1 MNLLILATEAEH
13 GGGLDLVGQLRG
25 YGVAI
30 FSIGLF
36 CGSIYLLLATDVGSR
51 LGFMVAFSGVTGF
64 LMLLGLIWFTNF
76 TPLNALHG
84 PPPTWKVK
92 EVVDNPED
100 ARIQNVHRIEEQ
112 GVKLTEAEQG
122 EIKASV
128 DAAVTAENSPHL
140 LYAAVTDYVVL
151 DAERIGGGKTGL
163 LGLQHKP
170 LHAVMKLQETKKV
183 EPVPGQPP
191 PPPEADPAA
200 PAHYVVLERD
210 LGALR
215 QPPLFMTLGFA
226 ILFAI
231 SLVVMHNGERARQL
245 EERRAQ
251 LEPVPTPES
260 APEPAHTP
268 A

>member
-1 MNLLILATEAEH
+1 MNLLMLAQEH

-25 YGVAI
+25 YGVAV
-30 FSIGLF
+30 FSVGLF
-36 CGSIYLLLATDVGSR
+36 CGSIYLLLATDVGGR

-64 LMLLGLIWFTNF
+64 LTLLALIWFTNF

-92 EVVDNPED
+92 QVVDDPKD
-100 ARIQNVHRIEEQ
+100 ARITQVHEIEEK

-128 DAAVTAENSPHL
+128 DSAVTAENSPFL
-140 LYAAVTDYVVL
+140 TYGTVSEYVVVE
-151 DAERIGGGKTGL
+151 AERIGGGKTGP
-163 LGLQHKP
+163 LGLKHKP
-170 LHAVMKLQETKKV
+170 LHGVMKIQGVKKV
-183 EPVPGQPP
+183 EPVPGQAP

-200 PAHYVVLERD
+200 PAHHVVLERD

-215 QPPLFMTLGFA
+215 QPPLFMALGFG
-226 ILFAI
+226 ILFGI
-231 SLVVMHNGERARQL
+231 SLFVMHKGERAKQL
-245 EERRAQ
+245 EERRGQ

-260 APEPAHTP
+260 APEPAPTP

>member
-1 MNLLILATEAEH
+1 MDLLMLAQEGH

-30 FSIGLF
+30 FAVGLF
-36 CGSIYLLLATDVGSR
+36 CGSIYLLLATDVGGR
-51 LGFMVAFSGVTGF
+51 LGFMVAFSALTGF
-64 LMLLGLIWFTNF
+64 LTLLAMIWFTNF

-92 EVVDNPED
+92 EVVDDPKD
-100 ARIQNVHRIEEQ
+100 ARIKNVRQIEDK
-112 GVKLTEAEQG
+112 GVKLSEAEQG

-128 DAAVTAENSPHL
+128 DSAVTAENSPYL
-140 LYAAVTDYVVL
+140 LYATINEYVVL
-151 DAERIGGGKTGL
+151 NAERIGGGKSGP
-163 LGLQHKP
+163 LGLKHKP
-170 LHAVMKLQETKKV
+170 LHGVMKIQGVKKV
-183 EPVPGQPP
+183 EPVPGQAP

-215 QPPLFMTLGFA
+215 QPPLFMVMGFG
-226 ILFAI
+226 ILFVI
-231 SLVVMHNGERARQL
+231 SLVVMHNGERARQM
-245 EERRAQ
+245 EERKGE

-260 APEPAHTP
+260 APEPAPSP

>member
-1 MNLLILATEAEH
+1 MNLLMLAVEEGP

-25 YGVAI
+25 YGVAV

-36 CGSIYLLLATDVGSR
+36 CGSIYLLLATDVGGR

-64 LMLLGLIWFTNF
+64 LTLLALIWFTNF

-92 EVVDNPED
+92 EVVDDPKD
-100 ARIQNVHRIEEQ
+100 ARIEQVHQIGEK
-112 GVKLTEAEQG
+112 GVKLSEAEQG

-128 DAAVTAENSPHL
+128 DAAVTAENSPFL
-140 LYAAVTDYVVL
+140 LYGTISDYVVVE
-151 DAERIGGGKTGL
+151 AERIGGGKTGP
-163 LGLQHKP
+163 LGLRHKP
-170 LHAVMKLQETKKV
+170 LHGVMKLQGTKKV

-200 PAHYVVLERD
+200 KPNYVVLERD

-215 QPPLFMTLGFA
+215 QPPLFMALGFG
-226 ILFAI
+226 ILFGI
-231 SLVVMHNGERARQL
+231 SLVVMHNGERARQM
-245 EERRAQ
+245 EERKGQ

-260 APEPAHTP
+260 APEPAPTP

>member
-1 MNLLILATEAEH
+1 MGLLMLAVEE

-30 FSIGLF
+30 FAVGLF

-51 LGFMVAFSGVTGF
+51 LGFMVAFSALTGF
-64 LMLLGLIWFTNF
+64 LTLLGLIWFTNF

-84 PPPTWKVK
+84 PPPQWKVK
-92 EVVDNPED
+92 EVVDDPKD
-100 ARIQNVHRIEEQ
+100 ARIQNVRQIEDK

-128 DAAVTAENSPHL
+128 DAAVTTPNSPYL
-140 LYAAVTDYVVL
+140 LYDNINQYVVVE
-151 DAERIGGGKTGL
+151 AERIGGGKTGP
-163 LGLQHKP
+163 LGLKHKP
-170 LHAVMKLQETKKV
+170 LHGVMKIQGTKKV

-200 PAHYVVLERD
+200 KPKYVVLQRD
-210 LGALR
+210 LGAMR
-215 QPPLFMTLGFA
+215 QPPLFMATGFG
-226 ILFAI
+226 ILFVIA
-231 SLVVMHNGERARQL
+231 LVVMHNGERARQMA
-245 EERRAQ
+245 ERKGP

-260 APEPAHTP
+260 APEPAPTP

>member
-1 MNLLILATEAEH
+1 MDLLLLAVEETGH

-30 FSIGLF
+30 FSVGLF
-36 CGSIYLLLATDVGSR
+36 CGSIYLLLATDVGNR
-51 LGFMVAFSGVTGF
+51 LGFMVSFSAVTGF

-84 PPPTWKVK
+84 PPPQWKVK
-92 EVVDNPED
+92 EVVDDPKD
-100 ARIQNVHRIEEQ
+100 ARIENVRQIGEK
-112 GVKLTEAEQG
+112 GTKLSEAEQG

-128 DAAVTAENSPHL
+128 DAAVTAENSPYL
-140 LYAAVTDYVVL
+140 LYSEVSEYIVVG
-151 DAERIGGGKTGL
+151 AERIGGGKTGP
-163 LGLQHKP
+163 LGLKHKP
-170 LHAVMKLQETKKV
+170 LHAVMTIQDTKKA

-200 PAHYVVLERD
+200 KPHTVVLERD

-215 QPPLFMTLGFA
+215 QPPLFMTLGFG
-226 ILFAI
+226 IIFVI

-245 EERRAQ
+245 EERKGQ
-251 LEPVPTPES
+251 LEPVSKQES
-260 APEPAHTP
+260 PEPAPTP
-268 A
+268 V

>member
-1 MNLLILATEAEH
+1 MNLLMLAQEGH

-30 FSIGLF
+30 FAVGLF
-36 CGSIYLLLATDVGSR
+36 CGSIYLLLATDVGGR
-51 LGFMVAFSGVTGF
+51 LGFMVAFSAVTGF
-64 LMLLGLIWFTNF
+64 LAMLALIWFTNF

-92 EVVDNPED
+92 EVVDDPKD
-100 ARIQNVHRIEEQ
+100 ARIEQVRQIEDK
-112 GVKLTEAEQG
+112 GVKLSEAEQG

-128 DAAVTAENSPHL
+128 DTAVTAENSPYL
-140 LYAAVTDYVVL
+140 TYGTISEYVVVA
-151 DAERIGGGKTGL
+151 AERIGGGKTGP
-163 LGLQHKP
+163 LGLKHKP
-170 LHAVMKLQETKKV
+170 LHGVMKIQGVKKV
-183 EPVPGQPP
+183 EAVPGQAP

-215 QPPLFMTLGFA
+215 QPPLFMALGFG

-245 EERRAQ
+245 EERKGQ
-251 LEPVPTPES
+251 LEPVPSPES
-260 APEPAHTP
+260 APEPAPTP